1 LNKEESIEGKI
12 SELLAQSIETSDPE
26 EFWNTINM
34 MISLAVSASAYRCG
48 EDGEDK
54 VVEYIVNT
62 VIDTYASEKH
72 FHIIGSK
79 GETPVFH

>member
-1 LNKEESIEGKI
+1 
-12 SELLAQSIETSDPE
+12 
-26 EFWNTINM
+26 